1 MKKIQ
6 RFLVLFAAL
15 AIAMP
20 AMAQSALTGRIV
32 AGDTGNGLAG
42 AVITNTRTGDVAVSS
57 NDGTFRIRG
66 GAGAETLTVSY
77 LGYHELELTTEAGRS
92 TLGDLKMESDAISVA
107 DIVVTAGIVVSDRLT
122 PVAVSNVTREQIDMR
137 LSNKELPELFKSTP
151 SVYATKSGP
160 QGGAGGGYGDARINI
175 RGFDNNNVGVLIN
188 GVPVNDMENGR
199 VYWAN
204 WGGLSDVTS
213 FMQVQRGLGA
223 SKLGISSVGGT
234 INIVTKSTDA
244 EKGGSFYYGVGNDG
258 LQKLS
263 FSVSSGLS
271 ENGWA
276 FTIAGGRQ
284 SADNNYKKGTD
295 YEAWNYFANLSKVIG
310 DGSHR
315 LSLTG
320 FGAPQWHN
328 QSYDRYTIADYA
340 THPDGRKMSR
350 NYGYMNGKV
359 KSTNY
364 NFYHKPQISLVH
376 TWNIDDKSMLSTS
389 VYASIARGGGRSV
402 PNNSQSQLWLYA
414 ESSGPKVGKP
424 RSEEMRTSDGLINW
438 DAIYTA
444 NKNSTD
450 GSAMAILANSN
461 NSHDWYGVLS
471 TYTNQLTEDIKL
483 TAGFDG
489 RYYKGYHQQ
498 EISDLLG
505 AQYAIENSLSYRPKD
520 AQAHV
525 GDLIYD
531 EIGWVSRAGL
541 FAQGE
546 YVKENFSA
554 FLSASISRQFL
565 RFANYG
571 QKPAPGYGVESKW
584 TGFMPWSVKAG
595 ASYTLGQNHS
605 LFANAGYFTIAPAM
619 SNAFPSYGTAPNK
632 NATMEKVTTAE
643 AGYTFTNNVF
653 NVTFNGYYTLWLDM
667 AQRPI
672 TEQTPEGM
680 ISYNVP
686 GVSARHMGLELE
698 ATYRP
703 TTRLTLKAMGS
714 VGDWIWRDDV
724 SYTAYNEQ
732 QVQVGAPFTA
742 YIGGTHVSD
751 AAQITAA
758 GSVTWSP
765 FEGLRVG
772 ADYNWYGKNFARFIP
787 SDRAHI
793 SNKGIEAWRMPDY
806 GVIDAQLSY
815 TFDISEK
822 ISATFFGNVNNV
834 LDTWYI
840 SDATDNRAG
849 NGHDAASAVV
859 WYGYG
864 RTWTAGVKFNF

>member
-1 MKKIQ
+1 MQ
-6 RFLVLFAAL
+6 RFLMLLAAL
-15 AIAMP
+15 VIAVP
-20 AMAQSALTGRIV
+20 AMAQGFLTGRV
-32 AGDTGNGLAG
+32 VDGGTGGALAG
-42 AVITNTRTGDVAVSS
+42 AVITNTTTGDVAVSN
-57 NDGTFRIRG
+57 NDGSFRIKG
-66 GAGAETLTVSY
+66 GAGEQNLAVSY
-77 LGYHELELTTEAGRS
+77 LGYHELNVATTAGQNA
-92 TLGDLKMESDAISVA
+92 LGDIVLEADAISVA
-107 DIVVTAGIVVSDRLT
+107 DIVVTAGIVTSDRLT

-137 LSNKELPELFKSTP
+137 LSNKELPEIFKSTP

-244 EKGGSFYYGVGNDG
+244 EQGGSFYYGVGNDG
-258 LQKLS
+258 LQKLN
-263 FSVSSGLS
+263 FSVSSGLTD
-271 ENGWA
+271 NGWA
-276 FTIAGGRQ
+276 FTLAGGRQ
-284 SADNNYKKGTD
+284 SADNNYKKGTN
-295 YEAWNYFANLSKVIG
+295 YEAWNYFVNLSKVLG
-310 DGSHR
+310 DGRHR
-315 LSLTG
+315 LSLTA

-328 QSYDRYTIADYA
+328 QSYNRYTIATYA
-340 THPDGRKMSR
+340 SHPDGRRMNL
-350 NYGYMNGKV
+350 NYGYLNGEV
-359 KSTNY
+359 LSTNY

-376 TWNIDDKSMLSTS
+376 TWDINSQSMLSTS
-389 VYASIARGGGRSV
+389 VYVSVARGGGRSV
-402 PNNSQSQLWLYA
+402 PNVGDSQKWLYVQNNG
-414 ESSGPKVGKP
+414 ETTGNL
-424 RSEEMRTSDGLINW
+424 RTDTGLIDW
-438 DAIYTA
+438 DAVYRE
-444 NKNSTD
+444 NKNSPD
-450 GSAMAILANSN
+450 GSAKAILSSSN

-471 TYTNQLTEDIKL
+471 TYTNQLNDEIKL

-498 EISDLLG
+498 EIADLLG
-505 AQYAIENSLSYRPKD
+505 AQYVIENSMKMTRPD
-520 AQAHV
+520 GVQSHV
-525 GDLIYD
+525 GDYIYD

-541 FAQGE
+541 FVQGE
-546 YVKENFSA
+546 YLKDNVSA
-554 FLSASISRQFL
+554 FLSASISGQFL

-571 QKPAPGYGVESKW
+571 QIPAAGYGTESKW
-584 TGFMPWSVKAG
+584 AGFMPWSVKAG
-595 ASYTLGQNHS
+595 ASYKLGQNHS
-605 LFANAGYFTIAPAM
+605 VFANAGYFTIAPVM
-619 SNAFPSYGTAPNK
+619 SNAFPNYGTAPNK
-632 NATMEKVTTAE
+632 DATMEKVSTAE
-643 AGYTFTNNVF
+643 AGYTFANNVF

-672 TEQTPEGM
+672 TELSPEGM

-714 VGDWIWRDDV
+714 WGDWIWRDDV

-732 QVQVGAPFTA
+732 HEQIGSPFTA
-742 YIGGTHVSD
+742 YIGGIHVSD

-758 GSVTWSP
+758 GSVTWEP
-765 FEGLRVG
+765 FKGLRVG
-772 ADYNWYGKNFARFIP
+772 ADYNWYGKNFARFVP
-787 SDRAHI
+787 ADRADA
-793 SNKGIEAWRMPDY
+793 SNKGVEPWQMPDY
-806 GVIDAQLSY
+806 GVVDAQLSY
-815 TFDISEK
+815 SFDVSNK
-822 ISATFFGNVNNV
+822 VRATFYGNVNNV

-849 NGHDAASAVV
+849 LGHDAASAVV

-864 RTWTAGVKFNF
+864 RTWTAGVRFRF